1 VLFPVRLF
9 FRRNDEALRVETL
22 RITQTKSLEMSSRT
36 TIQRTISLR
45 IAIFIGAK
53 ISLKSSELNRFS
65 TRFSTKTR
73 NKIGCK
79 VSFARISHEVASS
92 RFYEREDA
100 EIRRSRH
107 PASLYPPRRCSA

>member
-65 TRFSTKTR
+65 TRFSTKNR

-79 VSFARISHEVASS
+79 VSFARISEFAFLRTRGCRNTPVAPSGV
-92 RFYEREDA
+92 
-100 EIRRSRH
+100 
-107 PASLYPPRRCSA
+107 PLSAAQVQRVT